1 MCKSILSEKKAGSNK
16 CGYLQY
22 GISSVSGD
30 VRELILLERAFRY
43 SALERIRLGGEIKL
57 KLRPVI
63 KSHPTLRMKSRGHR
77 YECEMWLRSVRCL
90 LFGPAEQYTA
100 AWDVFLNIR
109 QLSIENSS
117 EWQLWWLWQLKTE
130 KHVISTAGTEQKC
143 VKPHI
148 VVFAGCP
155 DLSYFIL
162 AFILRYNWTKLWHY
176 WQFLKR
182 MSGGSFYTFIM
193 KVSVHVLSRVVVFIA
208 WKRSEV
214 FI

>member
-1 MCKSILSEKKAGSNK
+1 MSKSILSEKKAGSNK

-43 SALERIRLGGEIKL
+43 SALERIRLGGEMKL

-63 KSHPTLRMKSRGHR
+63 KSHPTLRMKIRGHR

-117 EWQLWWLWQLKTE
+117 DWQLWWLWQLKTE
-130 KHVISTAGTEQKC
+130 ACNQHSGNSTEMCLT
-143 VKPHI
+143 
-148 VVFAGCP
+148 
-155 DLSYFIL
+155 SY
-162 AFILRYNWTKLWHY
+162 RGVRWMP
-176 WQFLKR
+176 R
-182 MSGGSFYTFIM
+182 PVSFYSSFH
-193 KVSVHVLSRVVVFIA
+193 S
-208 WKRSEV
+208 
-214 FI
+214 